1 MGKIIKLK
9 DKSAIPPENLVI
21 DKPLEFRRADW
32 DNSFFIQ
39 MLRSQSAKLE
49 QHRAELAR
57 RGHSR
62 IGQLPTHFV
71 LSGSMANTIQALY
84 LHRDNEESMR
94 VVYYLAGLIDC
105 MINQVNPLLR
115 TDLIR
120 GLYKEV
126 TTLKK
131 ALNIN
136 WHGHIEQVFF
146 PLDQEFYHHV
156 EYQKALSGAKTMRD
170 LYETIRRETDEM
182 FDILAFEYVF
192 YTPGRG
198 A

>member
-1 MGKIIKLK
+1 LGKIIKLK
-9 DKSAIPPENLVI
+9 KKSTRPPDNLI
-21 DKPLEFRRADW
+21 ADKPLEFRRADW

-49 QHRAELAR
+49 KHRAELSQ
-57 RGHSR
+57 RGHTR
-62 IGQLPTHFV
+62 IEQLPTHFV
-71 LSGSMANTIQALY
+71 LGGSMANTIQALY
-84 LHRDNEESMR
+84 LHRDNEADMR
-94 VVYYLAGLIDC
+94 TVYYLAGLIDC

-131 ALNIN
+131 ALKIN
-136 WHGHIEQVFF
+136 WHGHIDQVLF
-146 PLDQEFYHHV
+146 PLDQEFYNHA
-156 EYQKALSGAKTMRD
+156 EYQEALTKAKTMRD
-170 LYETIRRETDEM
+170 LYETIRRQIDEM

-198 A
+198 T